1 MVRGRDGT
9 HRALEQVEDDIRA
22 LQVRKTRLEREIE
35 DTKDMFVAVDGV
47 KDEEVSVLSNIK
59 ETLLTSKRRELEE
72 IEDDLT
78 GRLARKTSLEQES
91 YINTIIFVVVLILV
105 SLSYFV

>member
-1 MVRGRDGT
+1 
-9 HRALEQVEDDIRA
+9 
-22 LQVRKTRLEREIE
+22 
-35 DTKDMFVAVDGV
+35 MFVAVDGV

-72 IEDDLT
+72 IEDDLAA
-78 GRLARKTSLEQES
+78 RLTRKTSLEKES

-105 SLSYFV
+105 SLGYFI